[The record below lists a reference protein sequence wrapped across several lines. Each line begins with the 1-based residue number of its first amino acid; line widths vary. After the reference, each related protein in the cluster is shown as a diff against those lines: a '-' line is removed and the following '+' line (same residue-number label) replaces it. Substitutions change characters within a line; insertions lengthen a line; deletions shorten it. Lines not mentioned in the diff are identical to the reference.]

1 VKKYLVMFALLLAPV
16 AAAAQVPQ
24 PQRERREELE
34 AQIVQRFLSNTATQL
49 QLDNESRNRLE
60 QHLRD
65 SAPRRRALA
74 QSTVQLRGQMLRAV
88 RDESTTD
95 AEFSRLISEMT
106 RLRDQE
112 EALWKSDQEALSRI
126 LTPRQHARFVIM
138 WLRFN
143 DQVRDMAMRRP
154 QGPPGRPQ
162 SGIRQPIR
170 R

>member
-1 VKKYLVMFALLLAPV
+1 MKKYLIVFALLLAPA

-49 QLDNESRNRLE
+49 QLDNGSRNRLE

-95 AEFSRLISEMT
+95 AEFSRLINEMT
-106 RLRDQE
+106 RLRD
-112 EALWKSDQEALSRI
+112 
-126 LTPRQHARFVIM
+126 
-138 WLRFN
+138 
-143 DQVRDMAMRRP
+143 
-154 QGPPGRPQ
+154 
-162 SGIRQPIR
+162 
-170 R
+170 